1 MKLEL
6 KLKSIFNV
14 TLKKAGQDRTG
25 HQKIVKGQD
34 RIRLSNISRTGYRT

>member
-25 HQKIVKGQD
+25 QDRSLKNSKRTGQD
-34 RIRLSNISRTGYRT
+34 QVVEY